1 MACSHRADCPLFPN
15 LNSSLSGWRTHYC
28 DTEEAWLNCARYT
41 RSLAGK
47 PVPVALL
54 PNGKM
59 AQILEPGAKANPHG
73 GGRTTSHAATA
84 GGPAGKTR
92 ATRAGHAPE
101 TAASATR
108 GDRTGGTRPRR
119 GG

>member
-28 DTEEAWLNCARYT
+28 DTEDAWLSCARYT

-59 AQILEPGAKANPHG
+59 AQILEPGAKAGPRRAAG
-73 GGRTTSHAATA
+73 SAPRTAVSGGRTGSVLLAER
-84 GGPAGKTR
+84 PADGR
-92 ATRAGHAPE
+92 RSWWARLFGVR
-101 TAASATR
+101 SAR
-108 GDRTGGTRPRR
+108 
-119 GG
+119 

>member
-59 AQILEPGAKANPHG
+59 AQILEPGASATPAARRAASSGNKAVA
-73 GGRTTSHAATA
+73 GGRTGSVLLADR
-84 GGPAGKTR
+84 PAEQ
-92 ATRAGHAPE
+92 A
-101 TAASATR
+101 
-108 GDRTGGTRPRR
+108 PRR
-119 GG
+119 SWFARLFGLRFAR

>member
-73 GGRTTSHAATA
+73 GGRKATQAATA
-84 GGPAGKTR
+84 GGRTGSVLLAERPA
-92 ATRAGHAPE
+92 E
-101 TAASATR
+101 TA
-108 GDRTGGTRPRR
+108 PRR
-119 GG
+119 SWFARLFGFRSAR

>member
-28 DTEEAWLNCARYT
+28 DTEEAWLGCARYT

-59 AQILEPGAKANPHG
+59 AQILEPGAKAKPSAAG
-73 GGRTTSHAATA
+73 RGDRSAVTGGRTGSVLLAERPVVVRRSWWARLFGFRTA
-84 GGPAGKTR
+84 R
-92 ATRAGHAPE
+92 
-101 TAASATR
+101 
-108 GDRTGGTRPRR
+108 
-119 GG
+119 